1 MSVITNRP
9 YATASPVKTVNYS
22 SDYSVTFSAFS
33 GPAYPVFFM
42 DTIPGDR
49 LRFVPSLGIQS
60 LSMEA
65 PLFSVFD
72 AEVSFFWLSWRSFIP
87 HLFLDFD
94 GFDPRRAKIP
104 VICMRTFPYNEQTL
118 SHSPL
123 STGPFD
129 AAPGRYRNVIGTD
142 DQGYLRVSCGNPL
155 VDSCTV
161 WPNSIY
167 SWLGFD
173 PGHFAFKGDAT
184 RGTLPPSFL
193 SVYPD
198 GVTARE
204 HCLSSESV
212 RNAMP
217 YLTYH
222 FIQYMFFSNW
232 QVESVSY
239 ISSALGVTGYE
250 KGSSGGTNGYAVEVP
265 RSYYFHTST
274 LSDLRRFLR
283 WFAGQGHVSFT
294 NEDFHP
300 VAAAPRF
307 SADLPPSD
315 STTFK
320 LTYDGAETGYCY
332 LSSHITSKV
341 VQLKLPCPNPCF
353 GNAAGL
359 FIAPYRS
366 SYYEHWLNSRAFSS
380 LRSVSSVEVRDGKVL
395 IDDLIQVDHLR
406 KYLANGILNN
416 ANYRSWVS
424 ANFDV
429 TPRRDIHT
437 PQYLGS
443 FRQVLSANS
452 IVAQGE
458 NLGEL
463 AGLANTSASSYQRR
477 FKFDDYGTF
486 MAIFTLVPRVNYIH
500 QLRPS
505 SRALTIAE
513 LPAPELSG
521 TGFQPKLANMF
532 SDRCTIV
539 MQPGF
544 AANPDPDG
552 HRFLPAPAVVNTG
565 AAGLPSAKSLVGY
578 ELSFAGYTSEVNVCN
593 GQLTGPLRHWN
604 FVRDFN
610 TGNPASGYAEADARF
625 FSSLGRIPVPE
636 ALGGFNPYVDV
647 FAANSVFPTFLN
659 PRTAEFVDNFVVK
672 FSLKGVKRRPI
683 VKRAVPNI

>member
-65 PLFSVFD
+65 PLFSVYD

-87 HLFLDFD
+87 QLFLDFD

-104 VICMRTFPYNEQTL
+104 IICMRTFPYNEKEIGRT
-118 SHSPL
+118 PL
-123 STGPFD
+123 SSGPAD
-129 AAPGRYRNVIGTD
+129 NTPGRYRNVIGRAD
-142 DQGYLRVSCGNPL
+142 GEYLRVSCGNPL

-161 WPNSIY
+161 WPNSLY

-173 PGHFAFKGDAT
+173 PGHFAFKGDAS
-184 RGTLPPSFL
+184 RGTLPPSLF
-193 SVYPD
+193 SAYPD
-198 GVTARE
+198 TLAAKQT
-204 HCLSSESV
+204 CLSSESV
-212 RNAMP
+212 RNGMP
-217 YLTYH
+217 FLTYH
-222 FIQYMFFSNW
+222 FIQYMFFANW

-239 ISSALGVTGYE
+239 ISSALGATNYR
-250 KGSSGGTNGYAVEVP
+250 KGLPDGVNGFTDAP
-265 RSYYFHTST
+265 RSYYFHTAE
-274 LSDLRRFLR
+274 LGQLRRFLR
-283 WFAGQGHVSFT
+283 YFAGQGHVDFLG
-294 NEDFHP
+294 EEFHP
-300 VAAAPRF
+300 IV
-307 SADLPPSD
+307 SASTSSAELPPSN
-315 STTFK
+315 SSTFK
-320 LTYDGAETGYCY
+320 LDYSAAKTGYSY
-332 LSSHITSKV
+332 LSSHISAKFT
-341 VQLKLPCPNPCF
+341 QLPLPCPNPCF

-380 LRSVSSVEVRDGKVL
+380 LQSVSSVEVRDGKVL

-463 AGLANTSASSYQRR
+463 AGLANTSTSSYQRR

-486 MAIFTLVPRVNYIH
+486 MAIFTLIPRVNYVH

-532 SDRCTIV
+532 SDRCTII

-544 AANPDPDG
+544 AANSDPAG
-552 HRFLPAPAVVNTG
+552 PAFLPAPAVVNTG
-565 AAGLPSAKSLVGY
+565 AAGLPSSKSLVGY
-578 ELSFAGYTSEVNVCN
+578 ELSYAGYTSEVDVCN

-610 TGNPASGYAEADARF
+610 TGNPATGYAEADARF
-625 FSSLGRIPVPE
+625 YSTLGQVPVPG

-659 PRTAEFVDNFVVK
+659 QRTAEFVDNFVVK

>member
-1 MSVITNRP
+1 MSIITNRP

-87 HLFLDFD
+87 QLFLDFD
-94 GFDPRRAKIP
+94 GFDPRKAKIP
-104 VICMRTFPYNEQTL
+104 IICMRTFPYNDKEVGRT
-118 SHSPL
+118 PL
-123 STGPFD
+123 SSGPAD
-129 AAPGRYRNVIGTD
+129 NTPGKYRNVFGTAD
-142 DQGYLRVSCGNPL
+142 GEYLRVSCGNPL

-161 WPNSIY
+161 WPNSLY

-173 PGHFAFKGDAT
+173 PGHFAFKGDNTRAT
-184 RGTLPPSFL
+184 MPPTLFTPFPDN
-193 SVYPD
+193 YPAKA
-198 GVTARE
+198 T
-204 HCLSSESV
+204 CLSSESV
-212 RNAMP
+212 RNGMP
-217 YLTYH
+217 FLTYH
-222 FIQYMFFSNW
+222 FIQYMFYTNW
-232 QVESVSY
+232 QVDEVSY
-239 ISSALGVTGYE
+239 ISSALGETHYR
-250 KGSSGGTNGYAVEVP
+250 KGLPDGIHGFTDAP
-265 RSYYFHTST
+265 RSYYYHTT
-274 LSDLRRFLR
+274 ELFRLRDFLR
-283 WFAGQGHVSFT
+283 CFAGQGHFRYS
-294 NEDFHP
+294 NDDFHP
-300 VAAAPRF
+300 IVAASSKP
-307 SADLPPSD
+307 ADLPPSD
-315 STTFK
+315 SS
-320 LTYDGAETGYCY
+320 TYELDYSKANTGFSYFFMSIMSKY
-332 LSSHITSKV
+332 SHY
-341 VQLKLPCPNPCF
+341 QLPCPNPCF

-366 SYYEHWLNSRAFSS
+366 SYYEHWLNSTAFNS
-380 LRSVSSVEVRDGKVL
+380 LRSVSKVEVRNDKLL

-486 MAIFTLVPRVNYIH
+486 MAIFTLIPRVNYVH

-532 SDRCTIV
+532 SDRCTII

-544 AANPDPDG
+544 AANPDHNG
-552 HRFLPAPAVVNTG
+552 TAFIPAPAVVNTG
-565 AAGLPSAKSLVGY
+565 AAGLPSPKSIVGY
-578 ELSFAGYTSEVNVCN
+578 ELSYAGYTSEVNVCN

-625 FSSLGRIPVPE
+625 YSTLGVLPAPST
-636 ALGGFNPYVDV
+636 LGGFSPYVDV